1 MRARRRYV
9 DAAWGQVHCTY
20 AGEEGPWVCLFHESP
35 LSGEVWVEVI
45 ERLAASARVVAF
57 DTPGYGASDPP
68 ESRDHELVEYAD
80 VLAEAVT
87 AFGVEDPVLCGSHTG
102 ASLAIEIAHR
112 VPGVRG
118 LVLRGCRSS
127 TSRSGPST
135 SRAGRRRCRSSRGQP
150 VPLGGRALPAQLA
163 ELDARLLHTAG
174 RAVPSCRRALR
185 LGVPV
190 GLPAR
195 SGPPLAALDL
205 PVLLLAAEHDMLA
218 AKDEVAMKLARNV
231 RLQMMPGLPGQ
242 AYLRQPEQYA
252 EHLGAFAHECST
264 GAESA

>member
-1 MRARRRYV
+1 MVRARRRYV

-68 ESRDHELVEYAD
+68 DSRDHELVEYAD

-118 LVLRGCRSS
+118 LVL
-127 TSRSGPST
+127 SGVPLFDEQE
-135 SRAGRRRCRSSRGQP
+135 RAQHVAGWTPP
-150 VPLGGRALPAQLA
+150 VPIDVEGSQFHWAVERYRRNWP
-163 ELDARLLHTAG
+163 ELDARLLHTA
-174 RAVPSCRRALR
+174 VVQCLR
-185 LGVPV
+185 VAERYDWGYQSVFRHD
-190 GLPAR
+190 A
-195 SGPPLAALDL
+195 GPPLAALDL

-264 GAESA
+264 GS